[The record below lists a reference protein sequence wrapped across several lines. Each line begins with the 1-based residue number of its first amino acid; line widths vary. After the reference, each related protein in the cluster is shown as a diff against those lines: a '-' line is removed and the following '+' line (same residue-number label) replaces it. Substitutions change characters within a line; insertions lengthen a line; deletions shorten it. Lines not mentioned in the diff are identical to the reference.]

1 MDSKYLQTWDPPIP
15 TSPRKKSEIPIIH
28 VIGLV
33 GAGKSTFIQK
43 YFPNL
48 PIFDIKDIYQTN
60 NFTPQ
65 DLHNNPASYLQFQSA
80 LDYAFTQFYQ
90 NLKEKNM
97 PIGIVESSG
106 INKGLN
112 EILKKFFVYRIWI
125 TPDLRRIK
133 ENKITEKQPYAKNL
147 NDHMLSLH
155 KYKKIIYNTEFN
167 FKTYDFSKRLPPII
181 KKFFNLREN

>member
-1 MDSKYLQTWDPPIP
+1 MDSKYLQTWDSPIP

-33 GAGKSTFIQK
+33 GAGKSAFIQK

-65 DLHNNPASYLQFQSA
+65 DLHNNPDSYLQFQSA
-80 LDYAFTQFYQ
+80 LEYSFEGFYQ
-90 NLKEKNM
+90 NLKETNK

-112 EILKKFFVYRIWI
+112 AILKKFFVYRIWI
-125 TPDLRRIK
+125 TPDFKRMQAK
-133 ENKITEKQPYAKNL
+133 KIYVKQPYAKNL
-147 NDHMLSLH
+147 NEHMLALY

-167 FKTYDFSKRLPPII
+167 FTTYDFSKRLPPII
-181 KKFFNLREN
+181 KKYFN